1 MRRRE
6 FIELFGGTAALAVLL
21 GGAAFAQQM
30 MPGINLH
37 SDSRPLTPEEEA
49 KRKAVD
55 DAYRSTL
62 QKLPEKKKS
71 ADPWDNM
78 RSTTTTSSRPRQ
90 P

>member
-6 FIELFGGTAALAVLL
+6 FIHLLGGTTGLVMLS
-21 GGAAFAQQM
+21 GAAFAQQI
-30 MPGINLH
+30 MPGLKLN

-78 RSTTTTSSRPRQ
+78 RSTTTSSSKPRQ

>member
-6 FIELFGGTAALAVLL
+6 FIELLGGAGALVVLL
-21 GGAAFAQQM
+21 SGAAFAQQVK
-30 MPGINLH
+30 PGINLY

-78 RSTTTTSSRPRQ
+78 RSTTTSSPRPRQ